1 MKKCILFT
9 LLCALALPLLV
20 ACGDPASDESGESS
34 SAPSE
39 TSGTE
44 SEPFVENELIAQ
56 INSYLTEEIDRTLP
70 CTNVFKGMTY
80 TSSKEPNADYADNA
94 SAPKLTDGIT
104 TEIFDK
110 YNWPGFSGTS
120 AFTIDFDLGEG
131 NKQAI
136 ADISVGCLRQLDF
149 GIGLPTYVSVMA
161 SNDGMS
167 YTETGKLYT
176 PTGLDTSDKHVYN
189 FCFPKATTARFIRIS
204 FANSEKVTGSRVICT
219 PISGSV
225 IAFRASSTA

>member
-94 SAPKLTDGIT
+94 SAP
-104 TEIFDK
+104 
-110 YNWPGFSGTS
+110 S
-120 AFTIDFDLGEG
+120 
-131 NKQAI
+131 
-136 ADISVGCLRQLDF
+136 
-149 GIGLPTYVSVMA
+149 
-161 SNDGMS
+161 
-167 YTETGKLYT
+167 
-176 PTGLDTSDKHVYN
+176 
-189 FCFPKATTARFIRIS
+189 
-204 FANSEKVTGSRVICT
+204 
-219 PISGSV
+219 
-225 IAFRASSTA
+225 